1 MNIIDKKKLLL
12 NEMLNY
18 VENNIDFYCQ
28 IQLDECCDV
37 SISATEGDILA
48 IYTIL
53 NDDGM
58 EYIATRREQS
68 PKMIIELLMQSKKFE
83 IKPISNSR
91 AMMENYEND
100 ECEESYIKDILET
113 ELEVPIRDKY
123 DVDGFLRKHGIEI
136 D

>member
-100 ECEESYIKDILET
+100 EYEESDIKDILET